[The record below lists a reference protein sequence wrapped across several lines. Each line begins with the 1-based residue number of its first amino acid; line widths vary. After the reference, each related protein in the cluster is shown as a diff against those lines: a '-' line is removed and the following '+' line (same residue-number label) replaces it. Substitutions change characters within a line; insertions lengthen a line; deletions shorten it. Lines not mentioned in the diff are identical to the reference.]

1 MMKLRLKIFTFAVLL
16 ALFILVN
23 GYTAYALPLKIIA
36 ISAGPSHCLALGA
49 DGSVWEWG
57 SDWRGE
63 LNGIQSDTPQRAPI
77 QVPIT
82 NVKALSAG
90 MFQNVALKND
100 GTVWVW
106 GRSID
111 GNLGNFSGNGTFIPV
126 QVLINNVSAVYAG
139 KAWNFVVKDDGAVW
153 AWGANHYGQLGDGT
167 YESSV
172 VNPVRVNIS
181 NVDYIDGYGNGCFAL
196 KNGTVWA
203 WGDNVY
209 DTVGSRLVFTGALGD
224 NSPNTTRS
232 IPFEVNGFPDAI
244 SISHGE
250 SHTLVLNG
258 NGTVWAWGKDNNGQL
273 GDGRVIGM
281 FEYQNTPI
289 VSKIDNVKAISA
301 GGSQS
306 IALKNDGTVWTWGAI
321 EGYSGSTNPQKV
333 NGLSNIT
340 MISAGADHCM
350 ALKDDGT
357 IWVWGLND
365 KGQAGDSTNDAVVST
380 PVEVKINFNST
391 INNSPT
397 AITNTI
403 EASSTVNPT
412 PTGTAN
418 ESVTTAGAP
427 SQDNGL
433 IYKFLGAAGLI
444 ILAGGILYLAYRT
457 KR

>member
-1 MMKLRLKIFTFAVLL
+1 MRFKIFMFLVVLT
-16 ALFILVN
+16 LFIFVN
-23 GYTAYALPLKIIA
+23 GYASYAIPSKIIA
-36 ISAGPSHCLALGA
+36 ISAGPSHCLALGE

-57 SDWRGE
+57 DNSVGE
-63 LNGIQSDTPQRAPI
+63 LNGVKEDYPHSMPM

-82 NVKALSAG
+82 NVKAISAG
-90 MFQNVALKND
+90 MFQNLALKND
-100 GTVWVW
+100 GTIWAW
-106 GRSID
+106 GESVD
-111 GNLGNFSGNGTFIPV
+111 GNLGNFSGNGTFNPIQIP
-126 QVLINNVSAVYAG
+126 ITNISAIYAG
-139 KAWNFVVKDDGAVW
+139 KAWNFVIKNDGTVW
-153 AWGANHYGQLGDGT
+153 AWGANYYGQLGDGA
-167 YESSV
+167 YENS
-172 VNPVRVNIS
+172 VNPVQIELS
-181 NVDYIDGYGNGCFAL
+181 NVDYIDGNGCFAL
-196 KNGTVWA
+196 KNGTIWA

-209 DTVGSRLVFTGALGD
+209 DTVGSRQVFTGALGD

-232 IPFEVNGFPDAI
+232 IPFEVKGFSDI
-244 SISHGE
+244 IGISHGE

-258 NGTVWAWGKDNNGQL
+258 NGTVWAWGKDNKGQL

-289 VSKIDNVKAISA
+289 VTKIDNVKAVSA

-306 IALKNDGTVWTWGAI
+306 MALKNDGTVWTWGAI

-333 NGLSNIT
+333 NGLSNII

-357 IWVWGLND
+357 IWEWGLND

-403 EASSTVNPT
+403 GAGHTASPT
-412 PTGTAN
+412 PNGIAN
-418 ESVTTAGAP
+418 ESVTTAEAP

-433 IYKFLGAAGLI
+433 IYKLLGAAGLI
-444 ILAGGILYLAYRT
+444 ILVGGILYLAYRN